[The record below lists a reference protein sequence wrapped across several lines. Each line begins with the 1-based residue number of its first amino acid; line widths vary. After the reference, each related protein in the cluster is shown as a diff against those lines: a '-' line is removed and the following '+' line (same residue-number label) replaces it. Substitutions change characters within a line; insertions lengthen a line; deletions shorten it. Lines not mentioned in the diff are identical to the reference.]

1 MSAPNTTTTSGSKAA
16 TALSTVLR
24 SNPASKL
31 PHGRPDTPIIELS
44 SQMPP
49 IDAAKTLWAHNI
61 LGAPVWDDD
70 GQKYVGFFDMRDIL
84 SSVVAAAKAEKE
96 MKEGDEAEADHFSF
110 QEKMVK
116 ALEKLKVDD
125 GSSADAAVAKE
136 ELVNVTP
143 SDLTVSYLAARNPFT
158 SVSDDCTL
166 AQVCQALVEK
176 HCHRVP
182 IVDTATG
189 KCTAIISQSALVK
202 FLAKQCPRDD
212 LTETLAEAGLPYKK
226 DVASIVDTADASEA
240 FELLDAKR
248 MSGIAVV
255 DEDGMLVGNTSAR
268 DIKFAALDEGRTAM
282 DTDILSYL
290 ASVRQATPQK
300 KERYPSCH
308 VHEDSTIGHVIN
320 LLAKTGYHR
329 VFVVDKDIKP
339 VGVISVADIVK
350 FAIS

>member
-1 MSAPNTTTTSGSKAA
+1 
-16 TALSTVLR
+16 
-24 SNPASKL
+24 
-31 PHGRPDTPIIELS
+31 
-44 SQMPP
+44 
-49 IDAAKTLWAHNI
+49 
-61 LGAPVWDDD
+61 
-70 GQKYVGFFDMRDIL
+70 
-84 SSVVAAAKAEKE
+84 
-96 MKEGDEAEADHFSF
+96 
-110 QEKMVK
+110 
-116 ALEKLKVDD
+116 
-125 GSSADAAVAKE
+125 
-136 ELVNVTP
+136 
-143 SDLTVSYLAARNPFT
+143 
-158 SVSDDCTL
+158 
-166 AQVCQALVEK
+166 
-176 HCHRVP
+176 
-182 IVDTATG
+182 
-189 KCTAIISQSALVK
+189 
-202 FLAKQCPRDD
+202 
-212 LTETLAEAGLPYKK
+212 
-226 DVASIVDTADASEA
+226 
-240 FELLDAKR
+240 